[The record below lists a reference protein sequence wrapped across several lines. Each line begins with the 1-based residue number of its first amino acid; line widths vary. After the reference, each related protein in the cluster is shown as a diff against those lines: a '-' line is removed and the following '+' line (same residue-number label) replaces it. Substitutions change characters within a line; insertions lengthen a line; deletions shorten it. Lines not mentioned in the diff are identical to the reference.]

1 MRIPYFKSIVAASGA
16 AILVAGCGTSNL
28 VVNSQPIKVQ
38 KTIPQKNAELTEQQL
53 QTWKSLDLVKD
64 TIPGMSV
71 DKAYSE
77 IIKDQKGETVIV
89 AILDSGVDIEH
100 EDLDSKIWVN
110 EDEIP
115 NNGIDDDKNGYID
128 DIHGWNYLGDMVG
141 ANLELTR
148 ILKKLKPKYD
158 GKTAEQVS
166 PENKEEF
173 ALYQRAKK
181 EFDKKT
187 SEAQQNLAYYQNILT
202 TLKDAQTAIVAKLGK
217 DFTSEEL
224 SEMKAETPALQQQKG
239 MVLNMMQ
246 RGGDKFSFDK
256 LFGQIQSGLDYFN
269 NQLDYHYNLTFNGR
283 KEILGDEPSNWNFT
297 DYGNGDVDGPTV
309 DEEDVMH
316 GTHVAGIIGS
326 ERNNNLGVNGVAENV
341 KFMVLRAV
349 PDGDEFDKDIAR
361 GIRYAVDNGATII
374 NGSFGKY
381 YSQHSDWVNDAI
393 KYAADHDVLIV
404 RAAGN
409 DAFDLDKNRVYPND
423 QWPGHPEEIANN
435 FLVVGALNYEYGKDL
450 LAGFSNYGL
459 TNVDVFAPGV
469 EIYSSIPLDKYKYL
483 QGTSMASPA
492 VAGVAAVIRSYYP
505 KLTAPQVIRIIEE
518 SGIPITIKLDVPTP
532 RDQQTEEENM
542 NTLDQ
547 LSVSGKIVN
556 LYNALILADTVAK

>member
-1 MRIPYFKSIVAASGA
+1 MKIPYFKSILAASGA
-16 AILVAGCGTSNL
+16 AILLAGCGTSNL
-28 VVNSQPIKVQ
+28 VVNSEPIRVTKPLPIK
-38 KTIPQKNAELTEQQL
+38 KSELTEAQL
-53 QTWKSLDLVKD
+53 KTWKSLDPVND

-71 DKAYSE
+71 NKAYSE
-77 IIKDQKGETVIV
+77 IIKDQEGKTVIV
-89 AILDSGVDIEH
+89 AVLDSGVDIEH

-128 DIHGWNYLGDMVG
+128 DIHGWNFLGDMVG

-158 GKTAEQVS
+158 GKSANEIS
-166 PENKEEF
+166 PENKDEF
-173 ALYQRAKK
+173 ALYQRANK
-181 EFDKKT
+181 EYTEKHT
-187 SEAQQNLAYYQNILT
+187 EAQQNKAYYENILSSV
-202 TLKDAQTAIVAKLGK
+202 KGAQEALEAKLGK
-217 DFTSEEL
+217 GFTAEEL
-224 SEMKAETPALQQQKG
+224 SNMEANTAELQQQKG
-239 MVLNMMQ
+239 MVMQMMA
-246 RGGDKFSFDK
+246 RAGDDFSFED
-256 LFGQIQSGLDYFN
+256 LYEQLEGGIEYFT
-269 NQLDYHYNLTFNGR
+269 NQLQYHYNLEFNGR
-283 KEILGDEPSNWNFT
+283 EVVGDDPNVWN
-297 DYGNGDVDGPTV
+297 DMQYGNNDVDGPTE
-309 DEEDVMH
+309 DEEDVKH
-316 GTHVAGIIGS
+316 GTHVAGIIAA
-326 ERNNNLGVNGVAENV
+326 ERNNGIGINGVAENV
-341 KFMVLRAV
+341 KIMVLRAV

-409 DAFDLDKNRVYPND
+409 DALDLETNRVYPND
-423 QWPGHPEEIANN
+423 QWPEQPEEIANN
-435 FLVVGALNYEYGKDL
+435 FLVVGALNYLFGENL

-469 EIYSSIPLDKYKYL
+469 KIYSSTPLNTYEYL

-505 KLTAPQVIRIIEE
+505 KLSAEQVKSIIEQ
-518 SGIPITIKLDVPTP
+518 SGIPMTAEVLVPTP
-532 RDQQTEEENM
+532 RDQRTENKNI
-542 NTLDQ
+542 NTLDKI
-547 LSVSGKIVN
+547 SVSGKIVN
-556 LYNALILADTVAK
+556 LYNALILADTIAK

>member
-1 MRIPYFKSIVAASGA
+1 MKIPYLKSIFAASGA
-16 AILVAGCGTSNL
+16 ALLLAGCGTSNL
-28 VVNSQPIKVQ
+28 VVNSEPIRVTKPLPIK
-38 KTIPQKNAELTEQQL
+38 KSELTEKQL
-53 QTWKSLDLVKD
+53 KTWKSLDPIQD

-71 DKAYSE
+71 EKAYSE
-77 IIKDQKGETVIV
+77 IIKDQEGKTVIV
-89 AILDSGVDIEH
+89 AVLDSGVDIEH

-128 DIHGWNYLGDMVG
+128 DIHGWNFLGDMVG

-158 GKTAEQVS
+158 GKSADEIS
-166 PENKEEF
+166 PENKDEF
-173 ALYQRAKK
+173 ALYQRANK
-181 EFDKKT
+181 EYTEKHT
-187 SEAQQNLAYYQNILT
+187 EAQQNKAYYENILSGI
-202 TLKDAQTAIVAKLGK
+202 KAAQQALEAKLGK
-217 DFTSEEL
+217 GFTAEEL
-224 SEMKAETPALQQQKG
+224 SNMEANTAELQQQKG
-239 MVLNMMQ
+239 MVMQMMA
-246 RGGDKFSFDK
+246 RAGDDFSFED
-256 LFGQIQSGLDYFN
+256 LYEQLQGGIEYFTH
-269 NQLDYHYNLTFNGR
+269 QLQYHYNLEFNGR
-283 KEILGDEPSNWNFT
+283 EVVGDDPDVW
-297 DYGNGDVDGPTV
+297 DDMQYGNNDVDGPTE
-309 DEEDVMH
+309 DEEDVKH
-316 GTHVAGIIGS
+316 GTHVAGIIAA
-326 ERNNNLGVNGVAENV
+326 ERNNGIGVNGVAENV
-341 KFMVLRAV
+341 KIMVLRAV

-409 DAFDLDKNRVYPND
+409 DALNLETNRVYPND
-423 QWPGHPEEIANN
+423 QWPEQPEEIANN
-435 FLVVGALNYEYGKDL
+435 FLVVGALNYLFGENL

-469 EIYSSIPLDKYKYL
+469 KIYSSTPLNTYEYL

-505 KLTAPQVIRIIEE
+505 KLSAEQVKSIIEQ
-518 SGIPITIKLDVPTP
+518 SGIPITAEVLVPTP
-532 RDQQTEEENM
+532 RDQRTENKNI
-542 NTLDQ
+542 NTLDKI
-547 LSVSGKIVN
+547 SVSGKIVN
-556 LYNALILADTVAK
+556 LYNALILADTIAK